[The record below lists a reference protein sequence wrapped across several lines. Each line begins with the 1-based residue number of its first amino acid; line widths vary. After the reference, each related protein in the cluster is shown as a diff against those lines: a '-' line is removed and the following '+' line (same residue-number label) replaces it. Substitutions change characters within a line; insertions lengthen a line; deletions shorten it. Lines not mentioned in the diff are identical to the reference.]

1 MQLNCWLTPAQEKG
15 LYDLA
20 LEFPQQNRRIA
31 LGKTDLRLQ
40 CQFNL
45 LNKSKTLEY
54 VLDLLDKFNEDTIR
68 QYTDEAGMYD
78 IGVFLYRATLGKHGN
93 GELDQEAVDLRIIS
107 PCEHIHRLPW
117 NMLAR
122 DSDNRF
128 LRYAD
133 WQITLAR
140 EYNPQ
145 RVEMPSLPALL
156 VFSPPEIDG
165 YNVTGTSAHIRQ
177 LQTEL
182 TAEIRSYESPTLFKL
197 VHTRQEL
204 ERILQLQ
211 HFDVLYYY
219 GHGEGDDL
227 SSRLRL
233 ETTTPANPGTMSLI
247 HLRETLQRA
256 VGGSPAVCYINACM
270 SASGGKMGAGL
281 QLGYACAAVIA
292 NRTEAWVSVAQRQ
305 GLSFLKYILLDAL
318 SPHEALHRT
327 VTSGYEDVGDSS
339 WATPILTRHYTE
351 WQCKRKPNLHHLN
364 RQDKDWPLK
373 LDRVSQSGYIGEY
386 MEAVLNGSIDT
397 LCCVWYGSAAVGVD
411 LLHERVQHKVP
422 GNTDLITCQMNWP
435 MAITDENCNEMFR
448 ASLLAGFRCIYHAA
462 PSGIE
467 AIPRFLKEVS
477 LHAGSHRLLFH
488 LRLQTVRPTDKDW
501 AIPTNF
507 KHFLDWWQRVVAP
520 ELSKAQIPAIIT
532 LGYELV
538 NLKKLEEQYDKHLKP
553 LNTQQLMVRRLPPL
567 EPISQDHMRDF
578 IQTFKL
584 PVPPQILD
592 AKVADIEKKTGG
604 HYQRTLE
611 CLINLYEHSVMITPD
626 NVYASADDDFD
637 FA

>member
-1 MQLNCWLTPAQEKG
+1 MQLNCWLTPKLVKG

-20 LEFPQQNRRIA
+20 LEFPQQNRRVN
-31 LGKTDLRLQ
+31 LKETDLRPE

-45 LNKSKTLEY
+45 LNESKTLQA
-54 VLDLLDKFNEDTIR
+54 VLDLLDKFNEKNIR
-68 QYTDEAGMYD
+68 QYADEAGMYD
-78 IGVFLYRATLGKHGN
+78 IGVFLYQATLGKYG
-93 GELDQEAVDLRIIS
+93 GRELDQEAVDLRIIS

-140 EYNPQ
+140 DYNTQ
-145 RVEMPSLPALL
+145 RVDMPSLPALL
-156 VFSPPEIDG
+156 VFSPPELDG
-165 YNVTGTSAHIRQ
+165 YGLTGTDTHIRQ
-177 LQTEL
+177 LKHEL
-182 TAEIRSYESPTLFKL
+182 TAEIRSYESSTLFKI

-204 ERILQLQ
+204 ERILQRQ

-219 GHGEGDDL
+219 GHGEGDGM

-233 ETTTPANPGTMSLI
+233 EAATSANPGTMSLI

-281 QLGYACAAVIA
+281 QLGYGCAAVIA

-305 GLSFLKYILLDAL
+305 GLSVLKYLLLDAL

-327 VTSGYEDVGDSS
+327 VTSGSEDVGDLS

-351 WQCKRKPNLHHLN
+351 WRCQRKPNLHHLN

-386 MEAVLNGSIDT
+386 MEAVLNASVDT
-397 LCCVWYGSAAVGVD
+397 LCCIWYGNASVGVD
-411 LLHERVQHKVP
+411 LLHERVSHKVP
-422 GNTDLITCQMNWP
+422 HNMDLITCQMNWP
-435 MAITDENCNEMFR
+435 IAIPDESRDEVFR

-462 PSGIE
+462 PKSLE

-501 AIPTNF
+501 AVPANF
-507 KHFLDWWQRVVAP
+507 KFFLDWWQRIVAP
-520 ELSKAQIPAIIT
+520 ELVKARIPAVIT
-532 LGYELV
+532 LGYELD

-584 PVPPQILD
+584 PVPPQIVD
-592 AKVADIEKKTGG
+592 AKVAEIERKTGG

-611 CLINLYEHSVMITPD
+611 CLINLYEHSVMITPES
-626 NVYASADDDFD
+626 VQATADDDFD

>member
-1 MQLNCWLTPAQEKG
+1 MQLNCWLTPTQEKG

-20 LEFPQQNRRIA
+20 LEFPQQSRRID

-40 CQFNL
+40 CQLSL
-45 LNKSKTLEY
+45 LNESKTLQY
-54 VLDLLDKFNEDTIR
+54 VLDLLDKFNEKTIR
-68 QYTDEAGMYD
+68 QNLNEASMYD
-78 IGVFLYRATLGKHGN
+78 IGLFLYRATLGKHN
-93 GELDQEAVDLRIIS
+93 GKELDKSDVDLRIIS
-107 PCEHIHRLPW
+107 PCEYIHRLPW
-117 NMLAR
+117 NMLAH
-122 DSDNRF
+122 DNDKRF
-128 LRYAD
+128 LCNAD

-140 EYNPQ
+140 EYNSQ
-145 RVEMPSLPALL
+145 RVEMPSLPAVL
-156 VFSPPEIDG
+156 VFSPAEIDDEDM
-165 YNVTGTSAHIRQ
+165 TGTDAHIRQ
-177 LQTEL
+177 LQAEL
-182 TAEIRSYESPTLFKL
+182 TAEIRSYENPTLFKL

-204 ERILQLQ
+204 ERILQRQ

-219 GHGEGDDL
+219 GHGEGDGT

-233 ETTTPANPGTMSLI
+233 ETSTLDNPGTMSLI

-281 QLGYACAAVIA
+281 QLGYGCAAVIA
-292 NRTEAWVSVAQRQ
+292 NRTAAWVSVAQRQ

-318 SPHEALHRT
+318 SPHEALRLT
-327 VTSGYEDVGDSS
+327 VTSGYEDTGDLS

-351 WQCKRKPNLHHLN
+351 WQCKRKPNLHHLD
-364 RQDKDWPLK
+364 RQDKDWRFK
-373 LDRVSQSGYIGEY
+373 LDRLSQSGLIGEY
-386 MEAVLNGSIDT
+386 MDAVLNGSVNT

-422 GNTDLITCQMNWP
+422 GNTDLINCQMNWP
-435 MAITDENCNEMFR
+435 MAITDENRDEMFR
-448 ASLLAGFRCIYHAA
+448 ASLLAGFHCIYHAA
-462 PSGIE
+462 PSSIE

-488 LRLQTVRPTDKDW
+488 LRLQTVRPKGANW
-501 AIPTNF
+501 AVPVNF
-507 KHFLDWWQRVVAP
+507 RHFLTWWQRVVAP
-520 ELSKAQIPAIIT
+520 ELSKARIPAIIT
-532 LGYELV
+532 LGYELE
-538 NLKKLEEQYDKHLKP
+538 KLNWLPEQYDKYLKP

-578 IQTFKL
+578 IQMFKL

-592 AKVADIEKKTGG
+592 AKVAEIERETGG